1 MFELE
6 TRLKQFGDDRAFD
19 DLDIPLTVGEAREI
33 VKKFIVM
40 RQSLRRI
47 TSLDEK
53 NVPKFAKDIAAEGL
67 RLSN

>member
-6 TRLKQFGDDRAFD
+6 TRLKQFGSDRAFD

-33 VKKFIVM
+33 VQKFIVL
-40 RQSLRRI
+40 RQTLRRI
-47 TSLDEK
+47 TSLDDK

-67 RLSN
+67 LLSN